1 MAGFTSRVP
10 VSVCRF
16 LGPRVAAAAVAGFLR
31 LSSLA
36 RRGVRVAQQ
45 ATVESTRRQRR
56 RRHRRLRASVALVSL
71 PAAVALVNWSVSELH
86 WLWSV
91 FEISLRAFVALV
103 SLVCS
108 TVTFVES
115 SCDVCACDGVIVL
128 CQGRHIDKFVH
139 FNHSVEVMYY
149 VSTGL
154 QSLPILGPDEYT
166 SVETISFYD
175 NPFLECDEIQAFE
188 REHSDRFV
196 IIHDVIC
203 TTLEDN
209 TALTTSSIGAN
220 DTSSVTK
227 TPEIHTSRLTSSVT
241 AGFSTST
248 IGNQTNH
255 VTSERTTT
263 VYVLPQPSAQ
273 SVIAANSSFT
283 LFFALYAIVR
293 F

>member
-1 MAGFTSRVP
+1 MA
-10 VSVCRF
+10 
-16 LGPRVAAAAVAGFLR
+16 L
-31 LSSLA
+31 LSLIITLMCSA
-36 RRGVRVAQQ
+36 PY
-45 ATVESTRRQRR
+45 VEC
-56 RRHRRLRASVALVSL
+56 
-71 PAAVALVNWSVSELH
+71 NCEM
-86 WLWSV
+86 
-91 FEISLRAFVALV
+91 
-103 SLVCS
+103 
-108 TVTFVES
+108 
-115 SCDVCACDGVIVL
+115 CACTGAIVV
-128 CQGRHIDKFVH
+128 CQGMHIEEFLYFEYGFIKDII
-139 FNHSVEVMYY
+139 Y
-149 VSTGL
+149 VNTGL

-227 TPEIHTSRLTSSVT
+227 TPEFHTSRLMTSSVT
-241 AGFSTST
+241 VGFSTST
-248 IGNQTNH
+248 SGNQTNH
-255 VTSERTTT
+255 VTSQRTTT